1 MNTLK
6 KTMKLRGIKQ
16 KEIALEIGVS
26 QPTVSDWVNGKKIPE
41 GENLSKLAN
50 ILGLDPRVILGYAPI
65 TEPAPHDGY
74 ITIPVF
80 GTIPAGIPIEAIE
93 DILDYEELSAAAF
106 SPAHEYFALR
116 IRGNSMYPSYLDGDT
131 VIFRKQNDCENGD
144 DCAVMVNSD
153 DATFKRVKKS
163 EDGIALM
170 PLNPDY
176 DVRFFTNKQI
186 EDIPVRIIGVAI
198 EIRRSLKG
206 FK

>member
-116 IRGNSMYPSYLDGDT
+116 IKGNSMYPSYLDGDT

-176 DVRFFTNKQI
+176 DVRFFTNRQI
-186 EDIPVRIIGVAI
+186 EDIPVRIIGVAV
-198 EIRRSLKG
+198 EIRRSLK
-206 FK
+206 K

>member
-93 DILDYEELSAAAF
+93 DILDYEELSAASF
-106 SPAHEYFALR
+106 STAHEYFALR
-116 IRGNSMYPSYLDGDT
+116 IRGSSMYPSYLDGDT

-186 EDIPVRIIGVAI
+186 EDIPVRIIGVAV
-198 EIRRSLKG
+198 EIRRSLKR
-206 FK
+206 

>member
-6 KTMKLRGIKQ
+6 KTMRLRGIKQ

-93 DILDYEELSAAAF
+93 DILDYEELSAASF
-106 SPAHEYFALR
+106 STAHEYFALR

-186 EDIPVRIIGVAI
+186 EDIPVRIIGVAV
-198 EIRRSLKG
+198 EIRRSLK
-206 FK
+206 K

>member
-1 MNTLK
+1 MSATFEQRL
-6 KTMKLRGIKQ
+6 
-16 KEIALEIGVS
+16 KEIREQRDMTQDELGEAVGANRVAISRYENGTIRPTSKRMAALAEALGV
-26 QPTVSDWVNGKKIPE
+26 TVEYLMG
-41 GENLSKLAN
+41 GERK
-50 ILGLDPRVILGYAPI
+50 
-65 TEPAPHDGY
+65 PHDGY

-93 DILDYEELSAAAF
+93 DILDFEELSAAAF

-116 IRGNSMYPSYLDGDT
+116 IKGNSMYPSYLDGDT

-176 DVRFFTNKQI
+176 DVRFFTNRQI
-186 EDIPVRIIGVAI
+186 EDIPVRIIGVAV
-198 EIRRSLKG
+198 EIRRSLK
-206 FK
+206 K

>member
-1 MNTLK
+1 MNIVRQ
-6 KTMKLRGIKQ
+6 LRESAGLQQ
-16 KEIALEIGVS
+16 KEVAIAAGVS
-26 QPTVSDWVNGKKIPE
+26 RPTVSEWEHQKKDPS
-41 GENLSKLAN
+41 GERLLSLAKLFNVDA
-50 ILGLDPRVILGYAPI
+50 GTILGYKPVGE
-65 TEPAPHDGY
+65 TSRDGY

-116 IRGNSMYPSYLDGDT
+116 IKGNSMYPSYLDGDT

-144 DCAVMVNSD
+144 DCAVMVNRD

-176 DVRFFTNKQI
+176 DVRFFTNRQI
-186 EDIPVRIIGVAI
+186 EDIPVRIIGVAV
-198 EIRRSLKG
+198 EIRRSLK
-206 FK
+206 K

>member
-153 DATFKRVKKS
+153 DATFKRIKKS
-163 EDGIALM
+163 EGGIALM

-176 DVRFFTNKQI
+176 DVRFFTNRQI
-186 EDIPVRIIGVAI
+186 EDIPVRIIGVAV
-198 EIRRSLKG
+198 EIRRSLK
-206 FK
+206 K

>member
-116 IRGNSMYPSYLDGDT
+116 IKGNSMYPSYLDGDT

-153 DATFKRVKKS
+153 DATFKRIKKS
-163 EDGIALM
+163 EGGIALM

-176 DVRFFTNKQI
+176 DVRFFTNRQI
-186 EDIPVRIIGVAI
+186 EDIPVRIIGVAV
-198 EIRRSLKG
+198 EIRRSLK
-206 FK
+206 K

>member
-26 QPTVSDWVNGKKIPE
+26 QPTVSDWVNGKKTPE

-116 IRGNSMYPSYLDGDT
+116 IRGNSMYPSYQDGDT

-153 DATFKRVKKS
+153 DATFKRIKKS
-163 EDGIALM
+163 EGGIALM

-176 DVRFFTNKQI
+176 DVRFFTNRQI
-186 EDIPVRIIGVAI
+186 EDIPVRIIGVAV
-198 EIRRSLKG
+198 EIRRSLK
-206 FK
+206 K